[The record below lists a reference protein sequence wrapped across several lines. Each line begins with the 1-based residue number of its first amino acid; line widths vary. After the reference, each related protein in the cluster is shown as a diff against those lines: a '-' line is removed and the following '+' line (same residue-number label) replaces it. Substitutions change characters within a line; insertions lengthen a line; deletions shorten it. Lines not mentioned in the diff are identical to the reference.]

1 MMIMVMVI
9 VKVVM
14 MLIILTMIIFLRLKN
29 WVSTSPLAV
38 LAQPGHLLMTPI
50 NMVNVIWIM
59 IMMIYA
65 NDHCMVLHEN
75 YCDDPL
81 RISFNIFASTIR
93 LLWEEILSDFVEAL
107 LTFPFVTMIIIMVM
121 VINVVNAPIQIFP
134 AFTSPY
140 HQW

>member
-1 MMIMVMVI
+1 
-9 VKVVM
+9 
-14 MLIILTMIIFLRLKN
+14 
-29 WVSTSPLAV
+29 
-38 LAQPGHLLMTPI
+38 
-50 NMVNVIWIM
+50 
-59 IMMIYA
+59 MMIYA